1 MADRVPM
8 TVNGYEKLKEE
19 LKQLKSVE
27 RVEASKAIEVA
38 RAHGDLREN
47 AEYHAAKERQGFIE
61 GRIQE
66 IESKLAMAEIIDPTK
81 LKGERV
87 VFGATITFADADSGE
102 EKTLQIVGLDE
113 ADLKAGKIS
122 VTSPIARAMIGKT
135 PGDQFRVAGP
145 KPKDYEI
152 VEVRFI

>member
-1 MADRVPM
+1 M

-19 LKQLKSVE
+19 LKQLKSFD
-27 RVEASKAIEVA
+27 RVETSKAIEVA

-66 IESKLAMAEIIDPTK
+66 IESRLAMAEIIDPSK
-81 LKGERV
+81 LKGAKV
-87 VFGATITFADADSGE
+87 MFGATVTFADADSGE

-113 ADLKAGKIS
+113 ADLKASKIS
-122 VTSPIARAMIGKT
+122 VTSPIARALIGKT
-135 PGDQFRVAGP
+135 VGDQVHVAGP